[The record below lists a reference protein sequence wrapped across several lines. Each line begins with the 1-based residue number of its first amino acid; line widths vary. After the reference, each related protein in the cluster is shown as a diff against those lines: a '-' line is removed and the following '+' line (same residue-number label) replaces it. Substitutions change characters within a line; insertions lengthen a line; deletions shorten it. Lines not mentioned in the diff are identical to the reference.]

1 VVKGDAPDSLLDTY
15 SRERVAAAEENL
27 LNSTRSTDFMTP
39 KSRIART
46 LRDAVLSLA
55 SDVPAG
61 RALVNSGRLSVP
73 TLLAD
78 SPLNTRDTD
87 TFEGWM
93 IPGAPMDD
101 APVQGRAPWL
111 LPHLGEG
118 FTLLF
123 FGTPDAAQHASLQTL
138 AAWPLQTL
146 LVDGEAPGLTTVQDV
161 QGLVARRC
169 DARPGTCYLIRPDQH
184 VAARWRH
191 LDAAAVQQALRR
203 ATGH

>member
-1 VVKGDAPDSLLDTY
+1 
-15 SRERVAAAEENL
+15 
-27 LNSTRSTDFMTP
+27 MTP

-78 SPLNTRDTD
+78 SPLNTPDTD

-123 FGTPDAAQHASLQTL
+123 FGTPDAAQCASLQTL
-138 AAWPLQTL
+138 AALPLQTL
-146 LVDGEAPGLTTVQDV
+146 LVDGDASGHPGLSALHDT

-184 VAARWRH
+184 VAARWRQ
-191 LDAAAVQQALRR
+191 LDAAAVQLALQR